1 MSVFEYPKRPM
12 RPEETEIDENVIIN
26 LIAKTMFERGTV
38 TPTILSEEIKLAK
51 SVINIVLEEM
61 VRLQLVESRG
71 LASTDIRSDIRY
83 HLTTKGG
90 AAALEAMALSQYIGP
105 APVTLET
112 FTKQVRR
119 QSIAHETVL
128 REDLRASMQHLVF
141 PEEIHARLGPA
152 ANSGKSILLYGE
164 PGNGK
169 TSIAEALGTAFK
181 DTIFVP
187 YSIIVGNQ
195 IIKFFDETVHTPVE
209 STVQAE
215 TRDAALDLRWV
226 ECKRPVVITGGE
238 LTLQMLDL
246 MYSITSRFYEAP
258 IHLKALG
265 GIFIVDDFGRQQV
278 TPREIL
284 NRWIVPLEKGHDFL
298 HLHTGKKFTV
308 PFDQLVVFSTNMMPE
323 ELSDGAALR
332 RLYFKI
338 LVPTPTKDNYLKIF
352 QGATADAKLEYPP
365 EVVSAFFDK
374 VYTADRKIPSGAHP
388 KFLLDHIKAACIYAE
403 TKPKITE
410 ELLELAWKNVTAD
423 SAASARG

>member
-1 MSVFEYPKRPM
+1 M
-12 RPEETEIDENVIIN
+12 RPEDTEIEENVIIN

-38 TPTILSEEIKLAK
+38 TPTILSDEIKLAK

-83 HLTTKGG
+83 HLTTKGS

-128 REDLRASMQHLVF
+128 REDLETSMRHLVF
-141 PEEIHARLGPA
+141 PDEIHARLGPA

-215 TRDAALDLRWV
+215 TRDAALDLRWI
-226 ECKRPVVITGGE
+226 ECERPVVITGGE
-238 LTLQMLDL
+238 LTLEMLDL
-246 MYSITSRFYEAP
+246 MYSTTSRFYEAP

-265 GIFIVDDFGRQQV
+265 GIFIVDDFGRQQT

-308 PFDQLVVFSTNMMPE
+308 PFDQLVIFSTNMMPE

-338 LVPTPTKDNYLKIF
+338 LVPTPTKENYLKIF
-352 QGATADAKLEYPP
+352 QGATADADLEYAPD
-365 EVVSAFFDK
+365 VVSAFFDK

-388 KFLLDHIKAACIYAE
+388 KFLLDHIKAACIYSE
-403 TKPKITE
+403 TEPSITG

-423 SAASARG
+423 SDSSSRG

>member
-1 MSVFEYPKRPM
+1 M
-12 RPEETEIDENVIIN
+12 RPEETEIDDNVIIN

-38 TPTILSEEIKLAK
+38 TPTDLSEDIKLAK
-51 SVINIVLEEM
+51 SVINIMLEEM

-71 LASTDIRSDIRY
+71 LATSDIRSDIRY
-83 HLTTKGG
+83 HLTTKGS
-90 AAALEAMALSQYIGP
+90 ALALEAMALSQYIGP
-105 APVTLET
+105 APVPLEA
-112 FTKQVRR
+112 FTRQVRR
-119 QSIAHETVL
+119 QSIAHEQVH
-128 REDLRASMQHLVF
+128 REDLRASMSHLVF
-141 PEEIHARLGPA
+141 PDDIHARLGPA

-181 DTIFVP
+181 DTIFIP

-209 STVQAE
+209 SAVLAE
-215 TRDAALDLRWV
+215 RRDAALDLRWI
-226 ECKRPVVITGGE
+226 ECQRPVVITGGE

-246 MYSITSRFYEAP
+246 MYSQTSRFYEAP

-265 GIFIVDDFGRQQV
+265 GIFIVDDFGRQQT

-308 PFDQLVVFSTNMMPE
+308 PFDQLVIFSTNMQPE

-338 LVPTPTKDNYLKIF
+338 LVPTPTKENYLKIF
-352 QGATADAKLEYPP
+352 EGAAADAQLAYPAD
-365 EVVSAFFDK
+365 VVSEFFDA
-374 VYTADRKIPSGAHP
+374 VYTAERKIPSGAHP

-403 TKPKITE
+403 TAPSITDN
-410 ELLELAWKNVTAD
+410 LLQLAWKNVTAD
-423 SAASARG
+423 SATSARG

>member
-1 MSVFEYPKRPM
+1 MSVFDYPKRPM
-12 RPEETEIDENVIIN
+12 RPEDTEIDDNVIIN

-38 TPTILSEEIKLAK
+38 TPTILSDEIKLAK

-61 VRLQLVESRG
+61 TRLQLVESRG
-71 LASTDIRSDIRY
+71 LAGDDVRSDIRY
-83 HLTTKGG
+83 HLTVKGS
-90 AAALEAMALSQYIGP
+90 AAALEAIALSQYIGP
-105 APVTLET
+105 APVTLES

-119 QSIAHETVL
+119 QSIAHETIL

-238 LTLQMLDL
+238 LTLEMLDL
-246 MYSITSRFYEAP
+246 MYSTTSRFYEAP

-265 GIFIVDDFGRQQV
+265 GIFIVDDFGRQQT

-338 LVPTPTKDNYLKIF
+338 LVPTPTKENYLKIF
-352 QGATADAKLEYPP
+352 QGATADADLEYPP

-374 VYTADRKIPSGAHP
+374 VYTADRKIPSGSHP

-403 TKPKITE
+403 TEPKVTG

-423 SAASARG
+423 SAASSRG

>member
-12 RPEETEIDENVIIN
+12 RPEEAEIGENVIIN

-38 TPTILSEEIKLAK
+38 TPTILSDEVKLAK

-61 VRLQLVESRG
+61 TRLQLVESRG
-71 LASTDIRSDIRY
+71 LATTDIKSDIRY
-83 HLTTKGG
+83 HLTTKGS
-90 AAALEAMALSQYIGP
+90 AVALEAMALSQYIGP
-105 APVTLET
+105 APVTLES
-112 FTKQVRR
+112 FTRQVRR
-119 QSIAHETVL
+119 QSIAHEKVN
-128 REDLRASMQHLVF
+128 REDLEASMRHLVF
-141 PEEIHARLGPA
+141 PEDIRARLGPA

-195 IIKFFDETVHTPVE
+195 IIKFFDETIHHPVE
-209 STVQAE
+209 SSVQGE
-215 TRDAALDLRWV
+215 RRDAALDMRWV
-226 ECKRPVVITGGE
+226 ECERPVVITGGE

-246 MYSITSRFYEAP
+246 MYSTTSRFYEAP

-265 GIFIVDDFGRQQV
+265 GIFIVDDFGRQQT

-308 PFDQLVVFSTNMMPE
+308 PFDQLVIFSTNMMPE

-338 LVPTPTKDNYLKIF
+338 LVPTPTKENYLKIF
-352 QGATADAKLEYPP
+352 EGAAGTAKLDFPAD
-365 EVVSAFFDK
+365 VVSTFFDK
-374 VYTADRKIPSGAHP
+374 VYTADRKIPSGSHP
-388 KFLLDHIKAACIYAE
+388 KFLLDHIKAACVYAE
-403 TKPKITE
+403 TEPRITG

>member
-12 RPEETEIDENVIIN
+12 RPEETGIGENVIIN

-38 TPTILSEEIKLAK
+38 TPTNLSEDIKLAK
-51 SVINIVLEEM
+51 SVINIILEEM
-61 VRLQLVESRG
+61 IHLQLVESRG
-71 LASTDIRSDIRY
+71 LASSDITSDIRY
-83 HLTTKGG
+83 HLTTKGS
-90 AAALEAMALSQYIGP
+90 AAALEAMSLSQYVGP
-105 APVTLET
+105 APVTLES
-112 FTKQVRR
+112 FTRQVRR
-119 QSIAHETVL
+119 QSIANEQVHRDEL
-128 REDLRASMQHLVF
+128 EASMAHLVF
-141 PEEIHARLGPA
+141 PEDIHARLGPA
-152 ANSGKSILLYGE
+152 ANSGKSVLLYGE

-169 TSIAEALGTAFK
+169 TSIAEALGTAFT

-209 STVQAE
+209 SSLKE
-215 TRDAALDLRWV
+215 ERRDAALDLRWI

-238 LTLQMLDL
+238 LTLEMLDL
-246 MYSITSRFYEAP
+246 MYSTTSRFYEAP

-265 GIFIVDDFGRQQV
+265 GIFIVDDFGRQQT

-308 PFDQLVVFSTNMMPE
+308 PFDQLVIFSTNMMPQ

-338 LVPTPTKDNYLKIF
+338 HIPTPTKQDYLKIF
-352 QGATADAKLEYPP
+352 QGAAANAELEYPAD
-365 EVVSAFFDK
+365 VVSGFFDK

-388 KFLLDHIKAACIYAE
+388 KFLLDHIKAACIYADTE
-403 TKPKITE
+403 PRITE
-410 ELLELAWKNVTAD
+410 DFLEMAWKNVTAD
-423 SAASARG
+423 PAASSRG

>member
-1 MSVFEYPKRPM
+1 MSVFDHPKRPM
-12 RPEETEIDENVIIN
+12 RPEDTQIELNIIIN
-26 LIAKTMFERGTV
+26 LIAKTMLERGTV
-38 TPTILSEEIKLAK
+38 TASILSDELKLAK
-51 SVINIVLEEM
+51 SVINIVIEEM

-71 LASTDIRSDIRY
+71 LESSDIKSDIRY

-90 AAALEAMALSQYIGP
+90 ALGLEALAISQYVGP
-105 APVTLET
+105 APVPLEA
-112 FTKQVRR
+112 FTKQIEL
-119 QSIAHETVL
+119 QSIAHEKVHRDEL
-128 REDLRASMQHLVF
+128 RDCMSHLVF
-141 PEEIHARLGPA
+141 PSDLRRRLGPA

-187 YSIIVGNQ
+187 HAIIVGNQ
-195 IIKFFDETVHTPVE
+195 IIKYFDETIHDPIE
-209 STVQAE
+209 SDVLQMKGSQ
-215 TRDAALDLRWV
+215 ALDMRWI
-226 ECKRPVVITGGE
+226 ECKRPVVVTGGE

-246 MYSITSRFYEAP
+246 MYSTTSKFYEAP

-265 GIFIVDDFGRQQV
+265 GIFIVDDFGRQQT

-308 PFDQLVVFSTNMMPE
+308 PFDQLVIFSTNMMPD

-338 LVPTPTKDNYLKIF
+338 LVPTPTRDDYLEIF
-352 QGATADAKLEYPP
+352 KNAANDVDLDYPAD
-365 EVVSAFFDK
+365 VVSTFFDK
-374 VYTADRKIPSGAHP
+374 VYTAAHKIPSGSHP
-388 KFLLDHIKAACIYAE
+388 KFLLDHIKSACIYAGIE
-403 TKPKITE
+403 PSITKD
-410 ELLELAWKNVTAD
+410 LLELSWKNVTAD

>member
-12 RPEETEIDENVIIN
+12 RPEETEIGENVIIN

-38 TPTILSEEIKLAK
+38 TPTLLSDDVKLAK
-51 SVINIVLEEM
+51 SVINIILEEM
-61 VRLQLVESRG
+61 TRLQLVESRG
-71 LASTDIRSDIRY
+71 LATSDIKSDIRY
-83 HLTTKGG
+83 HLTTKGS
-90 AAALEAMALSQYIGP
+90 ALALEAMALSQYIGP
-105 APVTLET
+105 APVTLES
-112 FTKQVRR
+112 FTLQVRR
-119 QSIAHETVL
+119 QSIAHEKVN
-128 REDLRASMQHLVF
+128 RDDLEASMTHLVF
-141 PEEIHARLGPA
+141 PADIRARLGPA

-195 IIKFFDETVHTPVE
+195 IIKFFDETIHHPVE

-215 TRDAALDLRWV
+215 RRDAALDLRWV
-226 ECKRPVVITGGE
+226 ECERPVVITGGE
-238 LTLQMLDL
+238 LTLPMLDL
-246 MYSITSRFYEAP
+246 MYSTTSRFYEAP

-308 PFDQLVVFSTNMMPE
+308 PFDQLVIFSTNMMPE

-338 LVPTPTKDNYLKIF
+338 LVPTPTKENYLKIF
-352 QGATADAKLEYPP
+352 QGATEVAKLDYPAD
-365 EVVSAFFDK
+365 VVAEFFDK
-374 VYTADRKIPSGAHP
+374 VYTADGKIPSGSHP
-388 KFLLDHIKAACIYAE
+388 KFLLDHIKAACVYAE
-403 TKPKITE
+403 TEPKITG
-410 ELLELAWKNVTAD
+410 ELLELVWKNVTAD
-423 SAASARG
+423 SAASSRG